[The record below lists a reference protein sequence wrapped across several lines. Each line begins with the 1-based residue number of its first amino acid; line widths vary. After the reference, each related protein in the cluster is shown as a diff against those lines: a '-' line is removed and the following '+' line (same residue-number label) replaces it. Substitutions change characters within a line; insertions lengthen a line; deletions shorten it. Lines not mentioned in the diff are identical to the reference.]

1 MRDSRTVLRML
12 TQSLACGTILKARE
26 PLEVGD
32 ESENSGKPL
41 KAASAYIS
49 GSSCLPQS
57 VPSGQS
63 PLAAPKDTN

>member
-32 ESENSGKPL
+32 ESETL
-41 KAASAYIS
+41 R
-49 GSSCLPQS
+49 
-57 VPSGQS
+57 
-63 PLAAPKDTN
+63 